1 MADGELEIF
10 QILRECNEC
19 NECNERNEQA
29 LHHGFQSRDSRT
41 DEMQIDPV
49 AGDCCILSLLKFLRS
64 ILSFP
69 DVRTEVNTWVHFFRK
84 QD

>member
-1 MADGELEIF
+1 MLGLFGRRQGFSMADGELEIF

-41 DEMQIDPV
+41 DEMQID
-49 AGDCCILSLLKFLRS
+49 RS
-64 ILSFP
+64 G
-69 DVRTEVNTWVHFFRK
+69 RG
-84 QD
+84 